1 MEDIM
6 HIQSLFLRRVVSAAI
21 GKAIQKAGCKANVL
35 LNDMRVTHAD
45 KNKNVRVYSDI
56 DAEIS
61 EAELVN
67 LLEKA
72 GIV

>member
-1 MEDIM
+1 M
-6 HIQSLFLRRVVSAAI
+6 VSAAI

-45 KNKNVRVYSDI
+45 KNKNVRVYLDI